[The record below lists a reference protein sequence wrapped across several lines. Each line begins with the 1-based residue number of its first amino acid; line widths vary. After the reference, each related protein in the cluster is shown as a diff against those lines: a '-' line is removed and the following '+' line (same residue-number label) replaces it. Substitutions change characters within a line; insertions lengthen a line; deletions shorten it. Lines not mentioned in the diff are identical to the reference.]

1 MNINGCE
8 LEVPEIFNFIRVDD
22 RLPHILCPGCGIG
35 SVMNAMLRAIIES
48 GLSNDDICVVSGIG
62 CSSRIPGYI
71 DADTFHT
78 LHGRAI
84 PSATGVKLAHPE
96 KEVIVIAG
104 DGDLLAIGGNHFIH
118 SARRNLDMT
127 VILINNFNYGMTG
140 GQASPTTPQ
149 GKFAKTAP
157 YGWAERNFD
166 VCKIAEAAGA
176 VFVARSTTYHITHL
190 KGLIKQAIKKNGF
203 SVVEVITQCPTL
215 YGRLN
220 RLGDGVKMLEYFR
233 DHSIPV
239 SNIKDSKEAQDQIV
253 IGVLYDTEAP
263 EYYEVYKKIV
273 ERAQIRK

>member
-1 MNINGCE
+1 MKT
-8 LEVPEIFNFIRVDD
+8 PEIFEYIRVDE

-35 SVMNAMLRAIIES
+35 SAMNAMIRAIIES
-48 GLSNDDICVVSGIG
+48 GLKNDEICIVSGIG

-96 KEVIVIAG
+96 LEVIVIAG

-118 SARRNLDMT
+118 AARRNLDMT

-149 GKFAKTAP
+149 GRYAKTAP

-166 VCKIAEAAGA
+166 ACSIAQAAGA

-190 KGLIKQAIKKNGF
+190 RTLIKQAIKKKGF
-203 SVVEVITQCPTL
+203 TLVEVISQCPTL

-220 RLGDGVKMLEYFR
+220 RLGDAVKMLEYFR
-233 DHSIPV
+233 DNAISI
-239 SNIKDSKEAQDQIV
+239 SQIKDPNDAVGKIV
-253 IGVLYDTEAP
+253 IGVLHDGEAS
-263 EYYEVYKKIV
+263 EYYETYKEI
-273 ERAQIRK
+273 IRKAQAQKHHV